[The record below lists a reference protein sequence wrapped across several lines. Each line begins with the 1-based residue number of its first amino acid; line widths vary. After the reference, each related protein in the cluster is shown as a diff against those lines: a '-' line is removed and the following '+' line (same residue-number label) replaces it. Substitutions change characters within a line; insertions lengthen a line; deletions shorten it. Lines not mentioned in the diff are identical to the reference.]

1 MCGQVDVEVGH
12 ISADKIYDTDDVY
25 DALASEFPETDIAIP
40 PKENLYADDAH
51 NPKRVSNLVVYSAL
65 SPTRRQKTKQYGKRN
80 VSDNAM

>member
-12 ISADKIYDTDDVY
+12 ISADKIYDTD